1 MPVIVGRRSGLV
13 VEWLKN
19 ALGTVYSKD
28 GLLGI
33 AVVVALILGA
43 LVTFEWLSVDLG
55 GVLKFLGG

>member
-1 MPVIVGRRSGLV
+1 MIA
-13 VEWLKN
+13 WLQK